1 MNINGIT
8 KAIVA
13 SYPIRQPLFIWGP
26 PGVGKSDSVKAAAAA
41 LKVELIDLRLP
52 LLEPV
57 DLRGLPVVSNGKAKW
72 SIPSFLPTTGKGI
85 LFLDEM
91 VQAAPSMQAAAS
103 QLVLD
108 RKIGEYKLPD
118 GWHVV
123 AAGNRMSDR
132 ASTNS
137 MPTHIANRFVH
148 INAEVHVESW
158 IAWALTH
165 DIDIR
170 VVAFIKWRSMLLHQF
185 EPQAK
190 VLAFPSPRSWAF
202 VSNLLSAKTDRA
214 LLTDFVR
221 GSVGDGAASEFMGF
235 LNVFDKLPSI
245 DAILLNPKTVPIP
258 SDMAVL
264 YAVVTTLSAKATADN
279 IGRIVTFFNRLTD
292 EAQRPEFSV
301 LAMKEITAR
310 DASGS
315 GRIVN
320 TKGFMEW
327 ASKHSNMVV

>member
-1 MNINGIT
+1 MNINQII
-8 KAIVA
+8 KAVEA

-26 PGVGKSDSVKAAAAA
+26 PGVGKSTGIKTAAGQ
-41 LKVELIDLRLP
+41 LKVDLIDLRLP

-57 DLRGLPVVSNGKAKW
+57 DLRGLPVVANGKAKW

-123 AAGNRMSDR
+123 AAGNRLSDR
-132 ASTNS
+132 ASTNA

-148 INAEVHVESW
+148 ITAEVDVESW
-158 IAWALTH
+158 ILWALANQ
-165 DIDIR
+165 IDIR
-170 VVAFIKWRSMLLHQF
+170 VVAFIKWRSQLLHQF
-185 EPQAK
+185 DAQAK
-190 VLAFPSPRSWAF
+190 LLAFPSPRSWAF

-245 DAILLNPKTVPIP
+245 DAIMLNPKTAPIP
-258 SDMAVL
+258 TDPAVL
-264 YAVVTTLSAKATADN
+264 YAVVTTLTAKASADN
-279 IGRIVTFFNRLTD
+279 IGKIVTFFNRLTD
-292 EAQRPEFSV
+292 EAQRPEFSI
-301 LAMKEITAR
+301 LAMKEITSK
-310 DASGS
+310 DSS
-315 GRIVN
+315 SKILQS
-320 TKGFMEW
+320 KPFMEW
-327 ASKHSNMVV
+327 AAKHSHMIA